1 MNHYSWILLSMILVL
16 PACGGDKKSSDE
28 QAKEAQKAIAE
39 GMQKEKSMYEGMVK
53 GVESLEKKVEE
64 KVK

>member
-1 MNHYSWILLSMILVL
+1 MKHYGWIWLSIILAL

-53 GVESLEKKVEE
+53 GVEGLEKKAQE
-64 KVK
+64 KTK